1 MHGDGKSFACI
12 SLWLFSSR
20 VVLDICLCWARLH
33 AGQPIRFRS
42 FSHDVPFNPIS
53 GSTVWFSCFT
63 LFSISF
69 SYVVCYCGNFQ
80 YICSSRLCVS
90 VCAVWFESNVQRKKA
105 SVILF
110 PFLGSFF
117 PSSATTCVA
126 HFSFCLSLFLE
137 LLSTWESRFIYAL
150 HVVRN
155 DAKMHSSQEIPM
167 FAAQCAHS
175 THSLTV
181 VHFILC
187 TLHTVRIMLTI
198 YMYANCHFANH
209 SILHVCL
216 CFKSTK
222 ICSTSILR
230 FSNFKQQQQQQKN
243 AIDLTVCSICIF
255 TRSLCISLRSSS
267 ICSQHENFSIDESQW
282 NPNLFASMQFF
293 R

>member
-187 TLHTVRIMLTI
+187 TLHTAHSSHYAYNIYVCKLPFRKPFDITRMLMFQVDENMQHFYSPIFEFQATTTTTKKCNRF
-198 YMYANCHFANH
+198 NCLFNLHFH
-209 SILHVCL
+209 SFSLH
-216 CFKSTK
+216 
-222 ICSTSILR
+222 
-230 FSNFKQQQQQQKN
+230 
-243 AIDLTVCSICIF
+243 F
-255 TRSLCISLRSSS
+255 TP
-267 ICSQHENFSIDESQW
+267 FV
-282 NPNLFASMQFF
+282 
-293 R
+293 